1 MKRFIL
7 TFVMLLGLTV
17 SLWAQESFTVTGTV
31 TDDKNEPLVGVSVV
45 IADNPG
51 LGAIT
56 DLDGKYS
63 IKGVTQYSKLV
74 YTYIGYEKA
83 ERMVRNQRVINVKLK
98 EAVDNVIDQVVV
110 TAMGNRKK
118 INVTGAVTNVDVEEL
133 KVNPTG
139 SISNSLAGVVPG
151 IQAMATSG
159 RPGSVSEFWVRS
171 ISTFGANSSALVLVD
186 GFERNLDEINVEDVE
201 SFSVLKDASE
211 TAIYG
216 SKGANGV
223 ILITTKHGKDGK
235 ININGKVEG
244 FYNTLTKLPDFVDGY
259 TYASMA
265 NEARITRNQ
274 DALYT
279 PAELEMF
286 RLGIDPDLYPSV
298 DWMDV
303 MMRDGAWS
311 QRASLNMNGGGK
323 TARYFVSGSY
333 INQQGIYRVD
343 DTMKDYNTNT
353 NYRKWNYRM
362 NLDIDIT
369 KTSLLKIG
377 LSGSLAKQNDPGS
390 GTDAVWNGIMGY
402 NPVMVPV
409 MYSNGYVPA
418 WGVGGGDH
426 DGYNPWVSATQTG
439 FNESWQNN
447 IQATLE
453 FIQKLDFITKGLKFT
468 FRFGYDTYNSNWIKR
483 RKWPAQYKAQPRF
496 RDENGN
502 LNFTRIVEEQLMT
515 QSSGSKGSRN
525 EFLEW
530 QLNYDRTFLKAHHVG
545 FVLKYS
551 QSAKIQTQNLGTDL
565 KNGMSRRNQSLAGR
579 LEYDWKHR
587 YYINFNF
594 GYTGSENFHKDHR
607 FGFFPALSGAWNI
620 SEEPIIKK
628 TFPWIEMFKI
638 RYSWGKAGNDNLGTN
653 VRFPYLYTLTTT
665 SGNVYN
671 FGDYNYDRSYQG
683 IYYSQLASENVSWE
697 IARKSDLGLDFSFFN
712 DALSGSVDY
721 FYEHRSGI
729 YMQRNYLS
737 AMVGINSGA
746 PKANVGEVKASGFD
760 GNFALK
766 HKFGPVRL
774 TLRGNITYSKNEIL
788 EYDEEYTVYGYKQYA
803 GHRINQA
810 RGLIAL
816 GLFKDY
822 DDIRNSPKQ
831 TFGDYMPGDIKYK
844 DVNGDG
850 VIDGNDVCAIGA
862 TTKPNLTYGFGFS
875 VNWKGLDFNAHFQGV
890 GKSTYFINGSTVY
903 MFSTSD
909 GWGNVLKDMAY
920 GSRWISREISGTE
933 ATEDVNA
940 AYPRLSYGTS
950 SMTSGAGNN
959 YRASTFWLR
968 DGSYLRLK
976 TLDIGYTLPT
986 AWVRKVHMN
995 KVRVYFVGTN
1005 LLTFSKFK
1013 LWDPELGSATGKN
1026 YPLSRTY
1033 SLGVSLN
1040 L

>member
-1 MKRFIL
+1 MKKFIL
-7 TFVMLLGLTV
+7 TYLLLVGAVV
-17 SLWAQESFTVTGTV
+17 SLYAQDYFTVTGTV
-31 TDDKNEPLVGVSVV
+31 VDAHDEPLIGVSVT
-45 IADNPG
+45 IANSPG

-56 DLDGKYS
+56 NADGTYS
-63 IKGVTQYSKLV
+63 IKNVKQNDMLVFTYVGFEREERTMNSKH
-74 YTYIGYEKA
+74 
-83 ERMVRNQRVINVKLK
+83 VINVKMREL
-98 EAVDNVIDQVVV
+98 ESNAIDEIIV
-110 TAMGNRKK
+110 TGTGLRKK

-151 IQAMATSG
+151 IQAMSTNG

-223 ILITTKHGKDGK
+223 ILITTKHGKGGK

-244 FYNTLTKLPDFVDGY
+244 FYNQLTKLPEFVDGY

-274 DALYT
+274 EALYT

-286 RLGIDPDLYPSV
+286 RLGLDEDLYPSV
-298 DWMDV
+298 NWMDV

-311 QRASLNMNGGGK
+311 QRASLNMNGGGS
-323 TARYFVSGSY
+323 TARYYVSGSY

-343 DTMKDYNTNT
+343 DTMKDYNTNA

-369 KTSLLKIG
+369 KTTLFKIG

-409 MYSNGYVPA
+409 QYSNGYVPA

-439 FNESWQNN
+439 FNESWNNN

-453 FIQKLDFITKGLKFT
+453 FIQNLDFVTKGLRFT
-468 FRFGYDTYNSNWIKR
+468 FRFGYDTYNSNYIKR

-496 RDENGN
+496 RDMDGN
-502 LNFTRIVEEQLMT
+502 LAFTRIVEEQQMT
-515 QSSGSKGSRN
+515 QTAGSNGSRN

-530 QLNYDRTFLKAHHVG
+530 QVDYSRTFLKSHHIG
-545 FVLKYS
+545 FVLKYN
-551 QSAKIQTQNLGTDL
+551 QQAMIQTQNIGSDL
-565 KNGMSRRNQSLAGR
+565 KDGISRRNQGLAGR
-579 LEYDWKHR
+579 FEYDWNHR
-587 YYINFNF
+587 YYLNFNF
-594 GYTGSENFHKDHR
+594 GYTGSENFHKNHR
-607 FGFFPALSGAWNI
+607 FGFFPAISGAWNI

-628 TFPWIEMFKI
+628 LLPWIDMFKI
-638 RYSWGKAGNDNLGTN
+638 RYSWGKAGNDNLGSSN
-653 VRFPYLYTLTTT
+653 RFPYLYTLSFTD
-665 SGNVYN
+665 GDIFN
-671 FGDYNYDRSYQG
+671 FGDYNYDRTYKG
-683 IYYSQLASENVSWE
+683 IYYQQLASPNVTWE
-697 IARKSDLGLDFSFFN
+697 IAKKNDLGIDFSFFH
-712 DALSGSVDY
+712 DALSGSIDY
-721 FYEHRSGI
+721 FNEYRTGI
-729 YMQRNYLS
+729 YMSRNYLP
-737 AMVGINSGA
+737 MMIGINSGV
-746 PKANVGEVKASGFD
+746 PRANVGEVNARGFD
-760 GNFALK
+760 GNFAFK
-766 HKFGPVRL
+766 YRFGQVL
-774 TLRGNITYSKNEIL
+774 TTLRGNITYGKNEII
-788 EYDEEYTVYGYKQYA
+788 ERDEESTVYYYKLDKN
-803 GHRINQA
+803 HRISQA
-810 RGLIAL
+810 RGLVAL

-822 DDIRNSPKQ
+822 DDIRNSAKQ
-831 TFGDYMPGDIKYK
+831 TYGEYMPGDIKYK
-844 DVNGDG
+844 DINGDG
-850 VIDGNDVCAIGA
+850 VINDDDRVAIGA
-862 TTKPNLTYGFGFS
+862 TTKPNLTYGFGATI
-875 VNWKGLDFNAHFQGV
+875 NWKNFDFNVHFQGV

-909 GWGNVLKDMAY
+909 GWGNILSEMAH
-920 GSRWISREISGTE
+920 GDRWIAREISGTSD
-933 ATEDVNA
+933 TENPQA
-940 AYPRLSYGTS
+940 SFPRLSYGTS

-959 YRASTFWLR
+959 YRESTFWLR
-968 DGSYLRLK
+968 NGAYMRLK
-976 TLDIGYTLPT
+976 TLDMGYTLPV
-986 AWVRKVHMN
+986 AWVRKLHFN
-995 KVRVYFVGTN
+995 KIRVYFIGTN
-1005 LLTFSKFK
+1005 LLTWSKFK
-1013 LWDPELGSATGKN
+1013 LWDPEMGSSNGKN

-1033 SLGVSLN
+1033 SFGITFN